1 MNRSQEIICQS
12 VQYNCHIADAHHA
25 EDYTMCTY
33 LLKMREYFR
42 WEQNLGCRSQIPKD
56 ALGDWLSERESLWEN
71 MLEAEF
77 QPVEIDGQLFDPF
90 DTEAINNALAPYDLV
105 YSAGLEGG
113 SKAHFFLGQLLLRE
127 AGDGQFTLYMS
138 GDELARCLNAPPAMT
153 SEHSIFLRRQ
163 SMHRY
168 LWEKYETWAWSRPD
182 NALGRALAC
191 YPFDSS
197 PDEALDAMT
206 ENEMPLVKAHE
217 MGEHEAGKLLGEN
230 WNQMLMQLAYSQAE
244 LMARAVRD
252 HLADCIY
259 SLPMLAEQNH
269 APAIHFFMGNLSGMR
284 KLLFP
289 ALQPAYDQW
298 LDTGDTGAFVHFASS
313 GKAHWLA
320 LAEDMMALH
329 AREGVAAA
337 EPIKQLVEARK
348 L

>member
-1 MNRSQEIICQS
+1 MNCSQKIICQS
-12 VQYNCHIADAHHA
+12 VQHNCHVADARHA

-42 WEQNLGCRSQIPKD
+42 WEHKLGCQSSIPRE
-56 ALGDWLSERESLWEN
+56 ALGNWLSERESLWED
-71 MLEAEF
+71 MLAAEY
-77 QPVEIDGQLFDPF
+77 QPVEIDGQLLDPF
-90 DTEAINNALAPYDLV
+90 DTEAINTALAAYDLV
-105 YSAGLEGG
+105 YSAGLTGG
-113 SKAHFFLGQLLLRE
+113 SKAHFFLGELLFRE
-127 AGDGQFTLYMS
+127 KDDSRFTLYMS

-191 YPFDSS
+191 YPFDTS
-197 PDEALDAMT
+197 PDEALEAMT
-206 ENEMPLVKAHE
+206 ENEMPLVKSHE
-217 MGEHEAGKLLGEN
+217 MGEHKAGRLLGEN
-230 WNQMLMQLAYSQAE
+230 WNKMLMDLAYSPAE

-252 HLADCIY
+252 HLADCLY
-259 SLPMLAEQNH
+259 SLPLLVEQNH
-269 APAIHFFMGNLSGMR
+269 APSIHFFMGNLSGMR

-289 ALQPAYDQW
+289 ALQLAYDQW
-298 LDTGDTGAFVHFASS
+298 LDTRDTDAFASLAQS
-313 GKAHWLA
+313 GKGHWQS

-329 AREGVAAA
+329 AGEGAMASDA
-337 EPIKQLVEARK
+337 IKLLVEARK